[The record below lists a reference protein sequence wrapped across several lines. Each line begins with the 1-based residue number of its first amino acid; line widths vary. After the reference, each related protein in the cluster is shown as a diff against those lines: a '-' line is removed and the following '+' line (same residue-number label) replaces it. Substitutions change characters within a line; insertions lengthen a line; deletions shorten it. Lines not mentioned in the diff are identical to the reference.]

1 MADTKQPELSLER
14 FGALVEAYGADFERF
29 PLHERSAAKALLL
42 RSSEAQRLLSA
53 AQAFDGILAAARENL
68 ATPELEGRLDGIP
81 LRFAQER
88 ARGRLLPFRSR
99 QQTVLAAAAAVLLGL
114 LGGRYVPDEALE
126 LGATTD
132 AAQSASV
139 DSASSD
145 ATEQTDIAALTFADD
160 LFDDLTPQ
168 EGGSL

>member
-1 MADTKQPELSLER
+1 MADTKRPELSLER
-14 FGALVEAYGADFERF
+14 FSALVEAYGADFDRF

-42 RSSEAQRLLSA
+42 RSREAQQLLSA

-68 ATPELEGRLDGIP
+68 ATPELEARLDDIP
-81 LRFAQER
+81 QRFVQER
-88 ARGRLLPFRSR
+88 ARPRLLPFRSR

-114 LGGRYVPDEALE
+114 VGERYVPQDVLE
-126 LGATTD
+126 PSPTT
-132 AAQSASV
+132 SAV
-139 DSASSD
+139 DSASLDGS
-145 ATEQTDIAALTFADD
+145 EQTDIASLTFADD

>member
-14 FGALVEAYGADFERF
+14 FAALVEAYGADFERF

-42 RSSEAQRLLSA
+42 RSREAREVLSA

-68 ATPELEGRLDGIP
+68 PTPALEQRLDSIP
-81 LRFAQER
+81 QRFAQER
-88 ARGRLLPFRSR
+88 ARPRLLPFRSR

-114 LGGRYVPDEALE
+114 IGERYAPDDTLE
-126 LGATTD
+126 LDAVTQGVDDGA
-132 AAQSASV
+132 
-139 DSASSD
+139 
-145 ATEQTDIAALTFADD
+145 EQTDIASLTFADD